1 MRIMKRFAVI
11 AGLLLVAALPGM
23 AAEKGG
29 AEPYTVVTSEELM
42 AMLDKQEP
50 DTVVIDARTPE
61 EYREV
66 HIRTAI
72 NIPWPRLEKGK
83 SLLSFP
89 KETKLIFYCNGF
101 K

>member
-1 MRIMKRFAVI
+1 MQVMKRFAVI
-11 AGLLLVAALPGM
+11 AGLLLVAILQGM
-23 AAEKGG
+23 AAGKERG
-29 AEPYTVVTSEELM
+29 EPYTVVTSEELM

-50 DTVVIDARTPE
+50 GIVVIDARTPE

-72 NIPWPRLEKGK
+72 NIPWLKLEKDK
-83 SLLSFP
+83 SVLSFP